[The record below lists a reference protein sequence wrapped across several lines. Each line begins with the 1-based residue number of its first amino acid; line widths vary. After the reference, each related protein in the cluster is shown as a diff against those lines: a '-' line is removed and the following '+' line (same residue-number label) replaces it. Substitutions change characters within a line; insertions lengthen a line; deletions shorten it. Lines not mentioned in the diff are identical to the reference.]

1 MTDFANIDEDHLDR
15 ESPSDL
21 AATDTPS
28 ADLQSPPS
36 ADGDTPD
43 AKLARKKPGRK
54 PGLPKSPGSGRLR
67 YKLHGSR
74 LSQED
79 LQAIVNSFAAPLL
92 KRTYEIAMGN
102 TVMAGAAT
110 GKEVRQR
117 PSLRDQ
123 MRAIEL
129 ILSRTVPSL
138 SSTEAPA
145 TEEQGEALRKAV
157 LEDMLSRVS
166 STQQSTPV
174 ENTPDKPDTMSDMS
188 ADIRDMTRLRDN
200 PEPMSFADLMA
211 DPKLLRLAQKDR
223 SKAINSL
230 DEIVLVWHDKLVFTH
245 CDFADDSEVILL
257 KAPTINRRDR
267 SREPYCDGQYAVR
280 PLNGKWAAI
289 RISDGVRMGNL
300 YDRFEGA
307 RAEIWNLTGVR
318 VG

>member
-1 MTDFANIDEDHLDR
+1 M
-15 ESPSDL
+15 
-21 AATDTPS
+21 
-28 ADLQSPPS
+28 
-36 ADGDTPD
+36 
-43 AKLARKKPGRK
+43 
-54 PGLPKSPGSGRLR
+54 
-67 YKLHGSR
+67 
-74 LSQED
+74 
-79 LQAIVNSFAAPLL
+79 
-92 KRTYEIAMGN
+92 
-102 TVMAGAAT
+102 
-110 GKEVRQR
+110 
-117 PSLRDQ
+117 
-123 MRAIEL
+123 
-129 ILSRTVPSL
+129 
-138 SSTEAPA
+138 
-145 TEEQGEALRKAV
+145 
-157 LEDMLSRVS
+157 
-166 STQQSTPV
+166 QQSTPV